1 MAASIGVKSIL
12 QFLFKKRDLP
22 YYPLFLCLSIFGSDG
37 IPNSKEKIL
46 FFKKQDNVLYYEV
59 KHSMRYVDIFQE
71 MSFFQASFFI
81 CLNFLP
87 EMIYSSLHP
96 TSKSISESNFTVG
109 NQWLNIFSVK
119 MEKWQR
125 LERKRKVHR
134 CK

>member
-22 YYPLFLCLSIFGSDG
+22 YYPLFLCLSILGSDG

-46 FFKKQDNVLYYEV
+46 FFKKQDNVLYYKV
-59 KHSMRYVDIFQE
+59 KHSMRYVDIFQK
-71 MSFFQASFFI
+71 MSFFQPSFFI

-87 EMIYSSLHP
+87 EMICSSLHP

-109 NQWLNIFSVK
+109 NQ
-119 MEKWQR
+119 
-125 LERKRKVHR
+125 
-134 CK
+134 